1 MINYIQTTH
10 QNGNHSVGIWSPN
23 PYLNPYG
30 GLGNRDWEIG
40 VGNPGLGIRGWEIG
54 IGKSGLGN
62 RGWEIEVEGFGG
74 FGDQTPTSIQNVS
87 ILFFKCIMS

>member
-30 GLGNRDWEIG
+30 GLGNPGLEIRDWKS
-40 VGNPGLGIRGWEIG
+40 G

-62 RGWEIEVEGFGG
+62 RDWEIGIEGFGG

>member
-30 GLGNRDWEIG
+30 GLGNRDWKSGI
-40 VGNPGLGIRGWEIG
+40 GNPGLGNRDWEIG
-54 IGKSGLGN
+54 IGKSELRGL
-62 RGWEIEVEGFGG
+62 EGLETKPLRQFKM
-74 FGDQTPTSIQNVS
+74 FRYYFLNV
-87 ILFFKCIMS
+87 